1 MRIVGKAV
9 AEESA
14 SRLVVSENW
23 ELRSPKSFGFLAENL
38 LCSIQLIVDTA
49 IKSLEN

>member
-14 SRLVVSENW
+14 CRLAVSEYW
-23 ELRSPKSFGFLAENL
+23 KLVSLKSFGFLAENL
-38 LCSIQLIVDTA
+38 LCSIQLIVDTV
-49 IKSLEN
+49 IKLLEN